1 VRGPAL
7 FAARTGAPVWVAFCL
22 RDRGGAQRYTVTFE
36 PLPFEPTGD
45 SEADAAALMGAYG
58 RKLEEAVRAAS
69 EQYFWQ
75 HRRWKKRPVE
85 EPVSDG

>member
-1 VRGPAL
+1 M
-7 FAARTGAPVWVAFCL
+7 WVAFCL
-22 RDRGGAQRYTVTFE
+22 REEGPHQRYTVTFE
-36 PLPFEPTGD
+36 PLPFAPEGD
-45 SEADAAALMGAYG
+45 ADADAAALMGAYG
-58 RKLEEAVRAAS
+58 QKLEEAVKAAP